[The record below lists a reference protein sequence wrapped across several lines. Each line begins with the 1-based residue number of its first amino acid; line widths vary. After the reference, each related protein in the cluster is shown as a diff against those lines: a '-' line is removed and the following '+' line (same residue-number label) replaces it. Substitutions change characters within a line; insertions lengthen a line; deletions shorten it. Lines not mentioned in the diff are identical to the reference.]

1 MKEYLNAYSGI
12 PYGYGLSKRA
22 KAGMMSTMQTE
33 CRIQQRRVDTSIVGL
48 HPVPLINRIYAARGL
63 CEPSQA
69 DLSLS
74 QLLLPDSLLN
84 LPQAVSLL
92 LSAIRG
98 NQRIVVV
105 GDFDCDGATGTAVA
119 VRGLTMLGAK
129 NVFFKVPHRVLH
141 GYGLSPALVDELAAL
156 KPDLIITVDSG
167 IACLPGVQH
176 AKSLGY
182 AVLVTDHHLPGE
194 QLPCADVIV
203 NPNLA
208 GDVFASKALAGVGVM
223 FYLLLAV
230 RRALRDAGLAGAQ
243 ADLSSLLDLVAIGTV
258 ADMVKLDANNR
269 RLVRAGISRIRK
281 GQCQPGI
288 KALAQISGV
297 ELSKLSEADIGFRL
311 APKINAAGR
320 LEDMSLGIECLLS
333 ESLPAALNMAS
344 SLASINIDRQE
355 IQQQMLD
362 EAELAVGQLFANPM
376 DSPQLAY
383 VLHQAHWHPGII
395 GLVASR
401 VKDRLHRPVLVFA
414 PGEPGSD
421 ELRGSA
427 RSIAGFH
434 IRDALAHIDAMH
446 PGLISRFGG
455 HAMAAGLSLRLEALP
470 EFTAAFQDTARQ
482 WIGVELLD
490 NLLLTDGSLIPEE
503 LNRTSAELLV
513 ECGPWGQG
521 FAEPLFDNIFE
532 VRSWQVLKDKHL
544 KLQLALPGHRQAI
557 SGICFNA
564 WQGQAPPA
572 VIRTVYHLHTN
583 DFRDK
588 RDFQCLI
595 RHFEAVQA

>member
-1 MKEYLNAYSGI
+1 
-12 PYGYGLSKRA
+12 
-22 KAGMMSTMQTE
+22 
-33 CRIQQRRVDTSIVGL
+33 
-48 HPVPLINRIYAARGL
+48 
-63 CEPSQA
+63 
-69 DLSLS
+69 
-74 QLLLPDSLLN
+74 
-84 LPQAVSLL
+84 
-92 LSAIRG
+92 
-98 NQRIVVV
+98 
-105 GDFDCDGATGTAVA
+105 
-119 VRGLTMLGAK
+119 
-129 NVFFKVPHRVLH
+129 
-141 GYGLSPALVDELAAL
+141 
-156 KPDLIITVDSG
+156 
-167 IACLPGVQH
+167 
-176 AKSLGY
+176 
-182 AVLVTDHHLPGE
+182 
-194 QLPCADVIV
+194 
-203 NPNLA
+203 
-208 GDVFASKALAGVGVM
+208 
-223 FYLLLAV
+223 
-230 RRALRDAGLAGAQ
+230 
-243 ADLSSLLDLVAIGTV
+243 
-258 ADMVKLDANNR
+258 
-269 RLVRAGISRIRK
+269 
-281 GQCQPGI
+281 
-288 KALAQISGV
+288 
-297 ELSKLSEADIGFRL
+297 
-311 APKINAAGR
+311 
-320 LEDMSLGIECLLS
+320 
-333 ESLPAALNMAS
+333 
-344 SLASINIDRQE
+344 
-355 IQQQMLD
+355 
-362 EAELAVGQLFANPM
+362 
-376 DSPQLAY
+376 
-383 VLHQAHWHPGII
+383 
-395 GLVASR
+395 

-503 LNRTSAELLV
+503 LNRTSAELLAQ
-513 ECGPWGQG
+513 CGPWGQG